1 MKEINIYITEKLK
14 INKDCIPTNFDEMN
28 KDAFDQIKV
37 YFDNWEDIRYEIK
50 YNTIYKN
57 AII

>member
-57 AII
+57 